1 MYQAFQVSTTFG
13 VNAPPNMSVEGFADA
28 ANPHIPSR
36 KDYLFR
42 RDHLRDV
49 LAFLSAPKGDGLYI
63 TGPTGSGKTS
73 LVEQVATRINC
84 KGSTLPYVI
93 LKNKLASSGFCARM
107 NHGNNRTLEKPH

>member
-13 VNAPPNMSVEGFADA
+13 VNAPPNMSVEGFADI

-42 RDHLRDV
+42 KDHLRDV

-63 TGPTGSGKTS
+63 TGPPVPARLRSS
-73 LVEQVATRINC
+73 SRSPP
-84 KGSTLPYVI
+84 GSTGRCRPSPATAGW
-93 LKNKLASSGFCARM
+93 NSTTCSGNGCCSKAAGWNGPM
-107 NHGNNRTLEKPH
+107 VL